1 MSPFLAVILLFLK
14 ICPAQEIKQYD
25 NYGYDDPSLGP
36 DQEMTLKYEFLICLN
51 ILKW

>member
-1 MSPFLAVILLFLK
+1 MSTFLAVILLFLK
-14 ICPAQEIKQYD
+14 ICPAQDIKQYD

-36 DQEMTLKYEFLICLN
+36 DQEMTLKYEFLIWLN